1 MKFHS
6 YFIYYYKQ
14 HTALSEQTKLNKKKD
29 TNNNQNNNKKNKNN
43 NNNDKS
49 NENTNKNS
57 TLSKTNEKS
66 TTPSYIPSA
75 GNPYYLTTIS
85 RDEHSEIPSMSII
98 ELAIFLCF
106 PSFCYDPNDELS
118 FSHVSL
124 AYQPLIIS
132 NNYIILSVCYGTD
145 FIISRWIF

>member
-1 MKFHS
+1 MLLGLGWGVLTMKFHS
-6 YFIYYYKQ
+6 YFIYYYKL
-14 HTALSEQTKLNKKKD
+14 HTALSEQTKLNKKKEI
-29 TNNNQNNNKKNKNN
+29 NNNQNNNNKKNK

-57 TLSKTNEKS
+57 TLSKPNEKS

-98 ELAIFLCF
+98 ELVIFLCC

-118 FSHVSL
+118 LSHVSPP
-124 AYQPLIIS
+124 YKMTHPIIS
-132 NNYIILSVCYGTD
+132 FFSVHY
-145 FIISRWIF
+145 